1 MRRSLV
7 VDAGL
12 DKLQNLLLEMAEGD
26 EISVRRAVD
35 ASGLAATHCAAVLET
50 LTRAGLM
57 MRLQGDAYIRR
68 RLVEPVIGS
77 PDVSE
82 NCAPRT

>member
-12 DKLQNLLLEMAEGD
+12 DKLQELLLGMSEGD
-26 EISVRRAVD
+26 EISVPHAAE
-35 ASGLAATHCAAVLET
+35 ASGLAADQCEAVLEA

-57 MRLQGDAYIRR
+57 MRLHGDAYIRR
-68 RLVEPVIGS
+68 HLVESVIGS
-77 PDVSE
+77 PDVIES
-82 NCAPRT
+82 CARRT